1 MGHNKKERRVIASLL
16 KHIEIHEQ
24 KIKAEQTREI
34 PNQGLIAKWKTEI
47 QAAEATVIRR
57 AKRLPGG
64 EL

>member
-1 MGHNKKERRVIASLL
+1 MGHNKKERRVIAGLL

-24 KIKAEQTREI
+24 KIRVEKARDV
-34 PNQGLIAKWKTEI
+34 PNQSLIDKWRTEI
-47 QAAEATVIRR
+47 QAAEATIIRR